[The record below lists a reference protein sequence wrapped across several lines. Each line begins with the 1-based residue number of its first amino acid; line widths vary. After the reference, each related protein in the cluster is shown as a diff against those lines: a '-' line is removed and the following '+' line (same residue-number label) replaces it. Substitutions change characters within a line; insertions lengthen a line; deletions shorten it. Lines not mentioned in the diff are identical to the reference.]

1 MVLYSRPVD
10 RNVELMKH
18 LGSASFAFYEN
29 SVGPAR
35 LVFGSDWYI
44 EKHEGVCTAKNE
56 KLEAA

>member
-1 MVLYSRPVD
+1 
-10 RNVELMKH
+10 MKH